1 MSNII
6 AVIFDFDD
14 TLVPDSTNLLLEKFG
29 VDTDQFW
36 QETYTKLVTR
46 GYDPTLAY
54 LKLLLDLVGEG
65 KPLGKLNNQQL
76 NEFGKTLDTLFYPG
90 IPALFDDLR
99 KIVKEINELLAIEFY
114 IISGGLQAIINGSSI
129 GKDNFYGFYGCTL
142 DEEGDPPIL
151 TSIKRAITF
160 TEKTRYIFEINKG
173 IRYRDALVDPFA
185 INTFIPQSERRIPI
199 ENMIYLGDGYNDVPC
214 FSLLAAHKASSFGV
228 FSPEDNKR
236 AQHSYINMVQYHRVQ
251 SIHAPNFE
259 EDQDLGSL
267 IRVAVS
273 TLASSISLRLQT
285 GYVR

>member
-36 QETYTKLVTR
+36 QDTFKKLVTT

-54 LKLLLDLVGEG
+54 LKLLLDLAGEG

-90 IPALFDDLR
+90 IPKLFDDLR

-114 IISGGLQAIINGSSI
+114 IISGGLHSIISGSSI
-129 GKDNFYGFYGCTL
+129 VNDNFYGFYGCTL
-142 DEEGDPPIL
+142 DEEGDPPTL

-228 FSPEDNKR
+228 FSSEDNKK

-251 SIHAPNFE
+251 SIHAPNYE

-285 GYVR
+285 GYIR